1 MQASPLPGVASA
13 VTCIYMQKPA
23 NRPLVAASILN
34 ADYARLGDEIRAVTA
49 AGADWIHMDVMDG
62 QFVRNLTFGP
72 ALIAGLRPH
81 TDLFFDVHLMTNTPE
96 KLVAEYVKAGA
107 GRISVHPETTDM
119 DKTLAM
125 IDSLGVKAG
134 VVLNPDSPAELAAP
148 YLDRVD
154 LVLIMTLS
162 ETGFGGQGFVMDRL
176 PKIEAVQKLI
186 KESGRKI
193 HLQVDG
199 GVTAQSAPLA
209 VEAGADVLVVGSAI
223 FKSPDY
229 AAAIAA
235 IKG

>member
-1 MQASPLPGVASA
+1 MPGPHAA
-13 VTCIYMQKPA
+13 VTCIYMQKTTD
-23 NRPLVAASILN
+23 RPLVAASILN

-62 QFVRNLTFGP
+62 QYVRNLTFGP
-72 ALIAGLRPH
+72 PLIAGLRPH

-96 KLVAEYVKAGA
+96 KLAADYVKAGA

-119 DKTLAM
+119 DKTLAL
-125 IDSLGVKAG
+125 IAGLGVKAG
-134 VVLNPDSPAELAAP
+134 VVLGPDSGVELAAP

-162 ETGFGGQGFVMDRL
+162 ETGFGGQGFVMERL
-176 PKIEAVQKLI
+176 SKIATVQKLI